1 MKKILKKLTPKKEK
15 ILKII
20 KLFFNFVIIFI
31 ALIIIFSTNWTIKN
45 CQFDNFDQIL
55 FTLNSSVTTASN
67 SMVNDFIVDNILVPF
82 IITIVILIINLLI
95 KYIFRKKN
103 AYLTIT
109 IIKLNKTIKLNFKT
123 ILKLL
128 LLFSLFGY
136 SIYYA
141 ISNLY
146 IFNYIKYSYIESNF
160 FEVSY
165 KDPKTVEL
173 EFPKKKRNLIYI
185 FLESMES
192 TYTNKENGGA
202 YDFDY
207 MEELREL
214 AKNNIN
220 FSNTSLV
227 GGAHM
232 PFGASWTI
240 AATIAQTSGVPLK
253 SNFAQ
258 NDEKSYKNGLVNG
271 AYAIGEILK
280 KEGYRNYIMVGS
292 DLTFGGRR
300 VYYKE
305 HGDYK
310 VYDYYTAIKDNIID
324 DGYYVNWGYED
335 KKLFEYA
342 KEELTKISKSN
353 KPFNFTM
360 LTADTH
366 FSDGYMD
373 NSCEIISDDHYLNS
387 VHCSS
392 KKLNDFINWIKK
404 QSFYKNTT
412 IILVGD
418 HLSMNTYSFEEID
431 PNYERSVYNVFIN
444 SAIDTN
450 CNKNRSFNTFDYYPT
465 TLAAL
470 GVKIEGERLGLGTNL
485 FSCKETLSEEYG
497 NDYIDERL
505 KEKSLYYNKCISNKC
520 KKN

>member
-1 MKKILKKLTPKKEK
+1 MKKVLKKIKQKKEL
-15 ILKII
+15 ILKIV
-20 KLFFNFVIIFI
+20 KLFLNSLIIFI

-67 SMVNDFIVDNILVPF
+67 SMINDFLIDNILMPF
-82 IITIVILIINLLI
+82 IITIIIEIFYLII

-103 AYLTIT
+103 ANLIIT
-109 IIKLNKTIKLNFKT
+109 INKLNKTINLNFKAVLN
-123 ILKLL
+123 ILTLMSLL
-128 LLFSLFGY
+128 SY

-141 ISNLY
+141 MSNLY

-165 KDPKTVEL
+165 HDPKTVEL

-207 MEELREL
+207 MEELSKL
-214 AKNNIN
+214 AKENIN
-220 FSNTSLV
+220 FSNTNLI
-227 GGAHM
+227 GGAHSS
-232 PFGASWTI
+232 FGTSWTI

-258 NDEKSYKNGLVNG
+258 NDEESYKNGLVNG
-271 AYAIGEILK
+271 AYSIGEILK
-280 KEGYRNYIMVGS
+280 KEGYKNYIMVGS

-310 VYDYYTAIKDNIID
+310 VFDYYTAIEDNIID

-335 KKLFEYA
+335 KKLFDYA
-342 KEELTKISKSN
+342 KEELTKISKN
-353 KPFNFTM
+353 DEPFNFTM

-366 FSDGYMD
+366 FPDGYMD
-373 NSCEIISDDHYLNS
+373 NSCEIVSDDHYLNS

-404 QSFYKNTT
+404 QDFYKNTT
-412 IILVGD
+412 IILIGD
-418 HLSMNTYSFEEID
+418 HLSMNTYSFDKID

-444 SAIDTN
+444 SAINTK
-450 CNKNRSFNTFDYYPT
+450 CNKNRSFTTFDYFPT
-465 TLAAL
+465 TLASL
-470 GVKIEGERLGLGTNL
+470 GVKIKGEKLGLGTNL
-485 FSCKETLSEEYG
+485 FSCEKTLSEEYG
-497 NDYIDERL
+497 NNYIDERL
-505 KEKSLYYNKCISNKC
+505 KEKSIYYNKCISNKC
-520 KKN
+520 EKK